1 MKGKSMTYSKD
12 ESLQASSRTSQ
23 EDQDLTR
30 LRELLLSGGG
40 GTKPAN
46 VELSTSDFSSTT
58 ITSQNLILGTHIPT
72 NY

>member
-1 MKGKSMTYSKD
+1 MTYSKD

-40 GTKPAN
+40 
-46 VELSTSDFSSTT
+46 D
-58 ITSQNLILGTHIPT
+58 
-72 NY
+72 

>member
-1 MKGKSMTYSKD
+1 MTYSKD

-30 LRELLLSGGG
+30 LRELLLSGG